1 MTDSA
6 FDPPSISELRG
17 QTADV
22 VQRRPANSPDEH
34 RSDITGDAM
43 LVEMWLAE
51 KADATA
57 DAYFRDFT
65 AFFDWLAERH
75 GGQQIPLRYV
85 ALQDIQAWRD
95 ELNDRDYAEATTAR
109 KLRALKS
116 LFSFGT
122 KLRYFE
128 YNVAAALSVSSPSS
142 SRAEK
147 ILSESE
153 LWQILEN
160 GIDPGNDLA
169 LRNHCILQLF
179 YASAGRVSD
188 LEGLRWEHVQEREDL
203 DTPAEGGTGGQ
214 VTFED
219 SKGGKTRTVAVYGTA
234 WQLLEHL
241 RMEESQKGRGTSG
254 DPVFVSMQ
262 GNQLSRSQ
270 LFRIVKEAATEAGV
284 KLDEDGRSK
293 VSPHW
298 FRHASLSHALMNG
311 ANLEL
316 VRETAG
322 HDSIE
327 TTKVYL
333 HSRPDR
339 GAGYHLKDT
348 PSPDVDQS

>member
-1 MTDSA
+1 MTDEP
-6 FDPPSISELRG
+6 FDPPSVPELHGR
-17 QTADV
+17 TADV
-22 VQRRPANSPDEH
+22 VQRRPANAPDQH
-34 RSDITGDAM
+34 SSDITGDAM

-51 KADATA
+51 KSDATA

-65 AFFDWLAERH
+65 AFFDWIADEY
-75 GGQQIPLRYV
+75 GGQPIPLRYV
-85 ALQDIQAWRD
+85 TLQDLQGWRD
-95 ELNDRDYAEATTAR
+95 ELKDRDYAEATQAR
-109 KLRALKS
+109 KLRAIKS
-116 LFSFGT
+116 LFTFGT

-128 YNVAAALSVSSPSS
+128 YNVASALSVSSPSS
-142 SRAEK
+142 HRADK
-147 ILSESE
+147 ILSEAE
-153 LWQILEN
+153 LWKILQN
-160 GIDPGNDLA
+160 GIDPDDDLA

-188 LEGLRWEHVQEREDL
+188 LEGLRWKHVQEREDL
-203 DTPAEGGTGGQ
+203 DTPNDGTGGQ

-241 RMEESQKGRGTSG
+241 RMKESQEGRGTAD

-262 GNQLSRSQ
+262 GNALSRSQ
-270 LFRIVKEAATEAGV
+270 LFRVVKGAATEAGV
-284 KLDEDGRSK
+284 KIGDDGKSK

-322 HDSIE
+322 HKSIE

-339 GAGYHLKDT
+339 GAGFHLKDT
-348 PSPDVDQS
+348 PSPDVD